1 MPHPLQRAFIEVT
14 MKKAGVKPDSV
25 SYTLLLQQL
34 ISEGKRKQAIEVVKY
49 DIPRAGVDPDVLLQD
64 IIQDLGH

>member
-1 MPHPLQRAFIEVT
+1 MGTRKAAMTRIVVRIVT
-14 MKKAGVKPDSV
+14 TTVTEAICCPPGCPPV
-25 SYTLLLQQL
+25 
-34 ISEGKRKQAIEVVKY
+34 ISEGKREQAIEVVKY